1 VEIDAPSLRVRKSGS
16 HHVLFTSSFRTLFLH
31 LGEATMKSA
40 IRFALFAAVAAAIAL
55 AAETA
60 SAQEVGIRYYTGD
73 QYGFGLDR
81 AYASGRIPT
90 PPYFA
95 IHPPVYYSYPVPR
108 TYGYTPWAYP
118 SYVMTPEIK
127 APVAPAMFE
136 NPHVKPETT
145 STPKKM
151 KSASHKAA
159 APQVIDNPYV
169 TNIRSAS
176 VTVEVR

>member
-1 VEIDAPSLRVRKSGS
+1 
-16 HHVLFTSSFRTLFLH
+16 
-31 LGEATMKSA
+31 MKSA
-40 IRFALFAAVAAAIAL
+40 IRFALFAAVACAAAL

-73 QYGFGLDR
+73 NYGFGLDR

-118 SYVMTPEIK
+118 AYVMTPEIQ
-127 APVAPAMFE
+127 APVEPAMFE
-136 NPHVKPETT
+136 NPHVKQEAAPA
-145 STPKKM
+145 PKT
-151 KSASHKAA
+151 KSASRKTT
-159 APQVIDNPYV
+159 APQVIVNPYV
-169 TNIRSAS
+169 TNVRAAS
-176 VTVEVR
+176 IKVEVR